1 VSNISISTDQL
12 SKVESSDSGED
23 QFGFVKDHLNLMQ
36 KNDTDSLEDE
46 DDDDD
51 RLYNKYIKILSGEVI
66 DDYPNLQNS
75 MKGEYDDTDD
85 LDQ

>member
-1 VSNISISTDQL
+1 MI
-12 SKVESSDSGED
+12 
-23 QFGFVKDHLNLMQ
+23 
-36 KNDTDSLEDE
+36 DSLEDE

-75 MKGEYDDTDD
+75 MKGEYEYDDTDD

>member
-1 VSNISISTDQL
+1 
-12 SKVESSDSGED
+12 
-23 QFGFVKDHLNLMQ
+23 MQ